1 MFVEIFNFRHDELK
15 RVREKNKMMKKKKRI
30 EMEEKEWRWNRI
42 RAVFKDKM
50 LINFVSDGEI
60 AV

>member
-1 MFVEIFNFRHDELK
+1 MTNLK
-15 RVREKNKMMKKKKRI
+15 RVHEKNKMMKKKKRI

-50 LINFVSDGEI
+50 LINFVSDGGM

>member
-15 RVREKNKMMKKKKRI
+15 RAREKNKMMKKKKRI
-30 EMEEKEWRWNRI
+30 EMEEKKWRWNRI